1 MTGATEAHAS
11 QTRVHLLAWRPVSFH
26 CRGMFL
32 QVRERKDAE
41 VKLLDPDSREPS
53 RQLSRITRNS

>member
-1 MTGATEAHAS
+1 
-11 QTRVHLLAWRPVSFH
+11 
-26 CRGMFL
+26 MFL